1 MPIPDY
7 QACFAPLL
15 ELATSGPVTRST
27 ATDALSDKFSLTP
40 NERQLRIP
48 SGAMTYIRNRV
59 GWAMTYLTKAGLI
72 EKIAPKTYAATEQG
86 RDFLRQH
93 PGGFGVKQLATI
105 PEFKAFHQPSEEDS
119 GDDDGADTAV
129 PAKTPFERIDRAIAE
144 INAQLRSQLLK
155 ELLQKPPEFF
165 EQVVLDVLQAM
176 GYGGSRENAAQHLGG
191 VGDEGVD
198 GRINQDPLGLDVV
211 FVQAKRY
218 SPDNVIGREKLQ
230 QFVGA
235 LHGQGASKGIFITTS
250 RFAATVEEFV
260 SRGSSLKVVLI
271 DGERLT
277 KLMLEH
283 RIGVRV
289 ERHADVL
296 ALDNNY
302 FDEE

>member
-15 ELATSGPVTRST
+15 ELAVKGSVTRSS
-27 ATDALSDKFSLTP
+27 ATETLSDRFALSPD
-40 NERQLRIP
+40 ERQQRIP
-48 SGAMTYIRNRV
+48 SGSTTYIRNRV

-72 EKIAPKTYAATEQG
+72 EKVAPKTYAATGEG
-86 RDFLRQH
+86 REFLRRH
-93 PGGFGVKQLATI
+93 PNGFGIKQLAAI
-105 PEFKAFHQPSEEDS
+105 PEFKAFHQAGSAELLDDEGAPPSVS
-119 GDDDGADTAV
+119 AG
-129 PAKTPFERIDRAIAE
+129 TPFEQIDRAIEE
-144 INAQLRSQLLK
+144 INAELRSRLLK
-155 ELLQKPPEFF
+155 ELIQKPPEFF

-176 GYGGSRENAAQHLGG
+176 GYGGSRENAAQRLGG

-198 GRINQDPLGLDVV
+198 GRINQDALGLDVV

-218 SPDNVIGREKLQ
+218 APENVVGREKMQ

-250 RFAATVEEFV
+250 RFAATVDEFV

-271 DGERLT
+271 DGEKLT
-277 KLMLEH
+277 RLMLQH
-283 RIGVRV
+283 RVGVRV